1 MKHKMRSLWS
11 QVILFFVYAVLVFF
25 VSRIIDLV
33 LWYHQG
39 MPSTQ
44 IVDPLLLSVR
54 QLKQLLENRG
64 VSYTGYVEKKE
75 LAQLAE
81 ETAHI
86 VQGEVEELTQ
96 NQNGQ
101 ANDNSGRLPVP
112 PPPSY
117 FTGGAHFYEEVEDTK
132 DSVWLVQV
140 VPAGNRLNEPL
151 LDDYSWRVVCNHVAP
166 LAIRTGIFDCKLDRR
181 LCSSKGW
188 HHPHLLLAL
197 PKGTRAKDK
206 VIMKTFTATRPQ
218 SIIEWVRDQ
227 LSIRVKTIESLE
239 ELEEQWLNENIT
251 QSVPSGSKREVK
263 VLLLTHLLHPPL
275 FLAALS
281 IKFTGRIKFG
291 MFSVK
296 KHDPDALKKI
306 KQIDVKVPS
315 YIVITPERK
324 IVYGKRKFEHF
335 NFDSMN
341 KFLRAVQPEMND
353 IFLLS
358 LSFVNLLVILQ
369 IFQVSMHRRWKHI
382 ARCIWTM
389 ISYNFWLFVAWLV
402 ILAVYRFS
410 IVNFAID
417 KCLVLVRFISLSDIG
432 SLVRS
437 DWQLLHN
444 YPSVLILT
452 LFLYGAV
459 SAWLLCSLCPDDTVT
474 TNESNQ
480 PWWEVLPV
488 DSYWIN
494 CLFRPMATLSR
505 PLPPSELE
513 LEEGIEMLIERLAVP
528 NLWLH
533 PVIPTEYIKDLPV
546 WKFRGWD
553 VRKSKSLVKNN
564 IEEITCDSPEALQ
577 RLMDYEDLPSGHN
590 RIHNDVCKNCMKERL
605 KIRHTR
611 TCNHKQTTRDQCNI
625 SNCDR
630 GTSSLEFVNKS
641 ECTSRCYD
649 RQRRTKGNES
659 TCTIPQEITDC
670 CNCRILAKSETT
682 NLPTYDKSDSELEHR
697 FERDCSTGVSEDSS
711 DEGYAVPSGMLPTS
725 ECAVCL
731 ESYAWGSLLCG
742 LPCGHS
748 YHQSCIMLWLQRD
761 NHHCPVCR
769 WPAYKTKISSA
780 HLHRE

>member
-1 MKHKMRSLWS
+1 MRSLWI
-11 QVILFFVYAVLVFF
+11 QVVLFFVYAVLLFF

-33 LWYHQG
+33 LWYNQG

-64 VSYTGYVEKKE
+64 VSYTGYIEKKE

-86 VQGEVEELTQ
+86 VQGEVDELSHS
-96 NQNGQ
+96 QNGQ
-101 ANDNSGRLPVP
+101 GGDTAGRDRLPVP

-140 VPAGNRLNEPL
+140 VPAGNNEPL

-188 HHPHLLLAL
+188 HHPLLLLAL

-206 VIMKTFTATRPQ
+206 VILKTFSATRPQ

-227 LSIRVKTIESLE
+227 LSIRVKTVENLQ

-251 QSVPSGSKREVK
+251 QNSPSWSKRGVK

-296 KHDPDALKKI
+296 KHDPETLKKI
-306 KQIDVKVPS
+306 KQMDVKVPS

-324 IVYGKRKFEHF
+324 IIYGKRKFEHF

-341 KFLRAVQPEMND
+341 RFLRAVQPEMND
-353 IFLLS
+353 TFLLS

-369 IFQVSMHRRWKHI
+369 IFQVSVHRRWKHI
-382 ARCIWTM
+382 ARCIWTL
-389 ISYNFWLFVAWLV
+389 ISYNFWLFVIWLI
-402 ILAVYRFS
+402 ILAICRFS
-410 IVNFAID
+410 IVNFATD

-437 DWQLLHN
+437 DWQLLQSH
-444 YPSVLILT
+444 PSILILS
-452 LFLYGAV
+452 LFFYGAL
-459 SAWLLCSLCPDDTVT
+459 SAWLLRSRCPDEPVT
-474 TNESNQ
+474 PSEPNQ

-553 VRKSKSLVKNN
+553 IKKSKSYDKKDVK
-564 IEEITCDSPEALQ
+564 EITCDSPEILQ
-577 RLMDYEDLPSGHN
+577 RLMDYEDPSSGN
-590 RIHNDVCKNCMKERL
+590 RVNYDVCKNCMKEKL
-605 KIRHTR
+605 KIRHAN
-611 TCNHKQTTRDQCNI
+611 TCNNKHPNRGLLKVN
-625 SNCDR
+625 NCVG
-630 GTSSLEFVNKS
+630 GTSSVDCVNKPS
-641 ECTSRCYD
+641 STSRCSD
-649 RQRRTKGNES
+649 RQRRNKISEP
-659 TCTIPQEITDC
+659 TCSIPSEVIDC
-670 CNCRILAKSETT
+670 CNCEILTSADP
-682 NLPTYDKSDSELEHR
+682 LPMYKCDSEVEHR

-711 DEGYAVPSGMLPTS
+711 DESCSVPSGMLPTS

-748 YHQSCIMLWLQRD
+748 YHQTCIMLWLQRD

-769 WPAYKTKISSA
+769 WPAYKNKISSA